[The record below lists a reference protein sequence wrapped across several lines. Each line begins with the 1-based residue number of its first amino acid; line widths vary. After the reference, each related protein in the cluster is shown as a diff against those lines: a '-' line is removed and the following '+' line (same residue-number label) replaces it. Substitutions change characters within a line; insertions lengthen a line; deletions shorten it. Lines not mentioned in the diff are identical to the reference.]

1 MDDTGLITVE
11 SSHSVAE
18 VLSRL
23 EAALRDKGVAVFAR
37 VDHAAGA
44 ADVGLALRP
53 TTVVIFGDPR
63 AGTPL
68 MQADQRVGLD
78 LPLKVLAWEDEH
90 SRTQVTYSDPR
101 WVARRYGLADSAAD
115 PLAAA
120 LDGLVRAI
128 VA

>member
-1 MDDTGLITVE
+1 MDDEGLITVG
-11 SSHSVAE
+11 SPHSVAE

-23 EAALRDKGVAVFAR
+23 EATLHDKGIAVFAR

-53 TTVVIFGDPR
+53 TTVMIFGDPR

-90 SRTQVTYSDPR
+90 GATHVTYSDPR
-101 WVARRYGLADSAAD
+101 WVARRYGLADGPAD
-115 PLAAA
+115 RLAAA
-120 LDGLVRAI
+120 LAGLVKAMT
-128 VA
+128 A